1 MNILLN
7 EDYLNEN
14 FKKITEKVEDK
25 NFEIVTETWTDGKVT
40 YVRMTQTSKKFKE
53 KQSEQVI
60 LNLQKELKI
69 AIEKEEFEKAAKL
82 RDKIKS
88 LKTEK
93 AS

>member
-1 MNILLN
+1 MIIIIAKL
-7 EDYLNEN
+7 
-14 FKKITEKVEDK
+14 
-25 NFEIVTETWTDGKVT
+25 
-40 YVRMTQTSKKFKE
+40 KKFKE